1 MYVICLYYCKY
12 GGVDQLKEKSSQ
24 LKSCS
29 NSIHYN
35 FLFIN
40 NLLFKKSTFMLR
52 SHVHLMR
59 IEFASDANRIR

>member
-1 MYVICLYYCKY
+1 MKVLLDQFTIIETQPFSELKKMYVICLYYCKY

-35 FLFIN
+35 FLFIY
-40 NLLFKKSTFMLR
+40 NLF
-52 SHVHLMR
+52 
-59 IEFASDANRIR
+59 